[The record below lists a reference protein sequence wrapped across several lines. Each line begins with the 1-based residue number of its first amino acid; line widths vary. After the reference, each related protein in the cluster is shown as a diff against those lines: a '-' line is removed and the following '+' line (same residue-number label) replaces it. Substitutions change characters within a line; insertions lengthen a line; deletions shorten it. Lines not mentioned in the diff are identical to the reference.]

1 MKPGLGR
8 AVVVGIL
15 GFLGSLLFVIVLRYL
30 QNIDP
35 VFDPQIALILAAF
48 VSSFAFIWG
57 AGGADPRVNQHPHEP
72 EVDAETGFIIASPD
86 DAHEHIDEENDVTQA
101 PTVFLTHSLWR
112 SAFFTIVLFVG
123 LFGLAN
129 LSGFLLKTSG
139 NPQASAETV
148 GFYTTELPI
157 LGEVVMSQLTLF
169 TIMVILIFAILGGM
183 AHGLALLFI
192 SLSRNVTE
200 VRAEK
205 PTRLSYQSPAE
216 AFGKPYKRD
225 LIIALIILAVY
236 GILFD
241 FMVRGQMGF
250 STGTTIFLIIVSAVI
265 GGALFA
271 SRSQGLSG
279 RNKIIEAIKVFSL
292 SFSLVFLV
300 PVLYIIHYEAAVGMI
315 LPSDPLRTLL
325 SLGAAFSLS
334 PVLVFLLFN
343 DTVSD
348 IIIKS
353 ARNLRKNLRASLP
366 ATATSTE
373 LVAKDEQQII
383 EVVES

>member
-8 AVVVGIL
+8 AVVMGVL
-15 GFLGSLLFVIVLRYL
+15 GFLGSLLFVIVLRHL
-30 QNIDP
+30 QSIEP
-35 VFDPQIALILAAF
+35 VFDAQIALILAAF
-48 VSSFAFIWG
+48 VSSFAFVWG
-57 AGGADPRVNQHPHEP
+57 AGGGDPRVNQHPHEP
-72 EVDAETGFIIASPD
+72 EVDAETGFIIVNPD
-86 DAHEHIDEENDVTQA
+86 DEHHHIDDENDTTQA

-112 SAFFTIVLFVG
+112 SAFFIIILMVG
-123 LFGLAN
+123 VFA
-129 LSGFLLKTSG
+129 LSNTSFLLKTSS
-139 NPQASAETV
+139 NPEASAEAI

-157 LGEVVMSQLTLF
+157 IGEVVMSQLTLF
-169 TIMVILIFAILGGM
+169 VIMVVSIFAIMGGM
-183 AHGLALLFI
+183 AHGMALMFI
-192 SLSRNVTE
+192 SLSRNLTE
-200 VRAEK
+200 VRKEQ
-205 PTRLSYQSPAE
+205 PTRLSYQTPQQ

-225 LIIALIILAVY
+225 LIIALVIMGLY

-241 FMVRGQMGF
+241 FMVRGTMGF
-250 STGTTIFLIIVSAVI
+250 STTTTIILIVIASAI

-279 RNKIIEAIKVFSL
+279 GDKVIEGIKVFSM

-315 LPSDPLRTLL
+315 LPGDPLRTLL
-325 SLGAAFSLS
+325 SLGAAFSLA
-334 PVLVFLLFN
+334 PVLVFVLFN

-366 ATATSTE
+366 APVTSTE
-373 LVAKDEQQII
+373 LVAQDEQQII
-383 EVVES
+383 EVAE

>member
-8 AVVVGIL
+8 AVVMGTL

-30 QNIDP
+30 QSIEP
-35 VFDPQIALILAAF
+35 VFDAQIALILAAF

-72 EVDAETGFIIASPD
+72 EVDAETGFIIVSAD
-86 DAHEHIDEENDVTQA
+86 EHQPIDEENDTTQP
-101 PTVFLTHSLWR
+101 PTVFLAHSLWR
-112 SAFFTIVLFVG
+112 TSFFIILLMVGVFAF
-123 LFGLAN
+123 AN

-139 NPQASAETV
+139 DPEASTEAV

-169 TIMVILIFAILGGM
+169 VVMIIAILAILGGI
-183 AHGLALLFI
+183 AHVMGLIFI
-192 SLSRNVTE
+192 SLSRNVSE
-200 VRAEK
+200 VRAEQ
-205 PTRLSYQSPAE
+205 PTRLSYQTPQQ

-225 LIIALIILAVY
+225 LIIALVILGLYA
-236 GILFD
+236 ILFD

-250 STGTTIFLIIVSAVI
+250 STGTTIFLIILSVTI

-271 SRSQGLSG
+271 SRSQGLNGSD
-279 RNKIIEAIKVFSL
+279 KLIEAIKVFSL

-300 PVLYIIHYEAAVGMI
+300 PVLYIIHYEAAVGFI
-315 LPSDPLRTLL
+315 IPGDPLRTLL

-334 PVLVFLLFN
+334 PLLVFLLFN

-353 ARNLRKNLRASLP
+353 ARKLRNNLRASLP
-366 ATATSTE
+366 VPATSTE
-373 LVAKDEQQII
+373 LVVKEEQQII
-383 EVVES
+383 EGVE